1 MGVPLLSVQNLSKH
15 YDLGNNWFG
24 GAQRWLKAVVDVSF
38 DIARGETLSLVGESG
53 CGKSTVGRAIA
64 GLHSVTAGQVLLN
77 GVAIGS
83 PEAKVGGH
91 WHRKIQVIFQDP
103 YSSLNPRMR
112 VRDIIAEPLRNFGM
126 ARTSGELEARVNRL
140 IDLVRLP
147 RDSGDRFPHEF
158 SGGQRQRIGIAR
170 ALAPE
175 PELIICDEAVSALD
189 VSVKAQI
196 VNLLGE
202 LRHELGLSL
211 LFISHDLAI
220 VDHITDRVAVM
231 YLGRI
236 VEIGTRAELFETPK
250 HPYTRALLSAV
261 PVVDAHM
268 RRERLLL
275 KGELPSPLSPPSGCT
290 FRTRCPLAEARCGTE
305 TPALLSLGGKQMAA
319 CHLLHSQ
326 NLNA

>member
-1 MGVPLLSVQNLSKH
+1 MIGAPLLSVQNLAKH
-15 YDLGNNWFG
+15 YDIGGNWFG
-24 GAQRWLKAVVDVSF
+24 GARRSLKAVVDVSF

-53 CGKSTVGRAIA
+53 CGKSTVGKAIA
-64 GLHSVTAGQVLLN
+64 GLHSVTAGQIRLN
-77 GVAIGS
+77 GTAIDSAVAK
-83 PEAKVGGH
+83 ADRQ
-91 WHRKIQVIFQDP
+91 WHRKIQVVFQDP

-112 VRDIIAEPLRNFGM
+112 VRDIIAEPLRNFRV
-126 ARTSGELEARVNRL
+126 ARSSAELEDKVSRL

-196 VNLLGE
+196 VNLLGD
-202 LRHELGLSL
+202 LRKELGLSL

-236 VEIGTRAELFETPK
+236 VEIGTRAELFAAPK

-261 PVVDAHM
+261 PVVDASM
-268 RRERLLL
+268 RRERILLN
-275 KGELPSPLSPPSGCT
+275 GELPSPLSPPSGCT
-290 FRTRCPLAEARCGTE
+290 FRTRCPLAQERCGTE
-305 TPALLSLGGKQMAA
+305 IPTLRSMGGEQMAA
-319 CHLLHSQ
+319 CHLLSK
-326 NLNA
+326 